1 MFGFI
6 NKNKLIK
13 DDLAG
18 IAKLMFQDV
27 SKDPWDHENL
37 TKRNLDFSIESVRY
51 IDRYAK
57 RLLAGEYEDDLLK
70 QHFDN
75 MVYRLGAYIGE
86 VIKRNIDHDLQWYE
100 ADSVYRYSKKFYK
113 GDDNENNQTVL
124 YSKKQDAMINPLKE
138 VSKFL
143 KGNSSAYPHLLGYVE
158 ETIKKEKEIK

>member
-37 TKRNLDFSIESVRY
+37 SKRNLDFSIESVRY

-75 MVYRLGAYIGE
+75 MVNRLGAYIGE

-100 ADSVYRYSKKFYK
+100 ADSVYRYSKHLHKEEDEK
-113 GDDNENNQTVL
+113 ETQTIL
-124 YSKKQDAMINPLKE
+124 YSKKMGIVINPLKE

-143 KGNSSAYPHLLGYVE
+143 KGNSPYPYLLSYVE
-158 ETIKKEKEIK
+158 NEIKKEKEIK